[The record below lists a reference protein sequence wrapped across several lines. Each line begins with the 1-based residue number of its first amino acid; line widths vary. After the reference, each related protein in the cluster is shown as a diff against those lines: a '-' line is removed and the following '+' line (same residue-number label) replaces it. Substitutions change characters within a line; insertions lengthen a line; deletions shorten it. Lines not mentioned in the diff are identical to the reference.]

1 MNAEVRLVSGG
12 DGRMEINLSIPAAKA
27 RVILDAISGMLPMAG
42 LKVRRINSE
51 GEEVVSAS
59 EVFADSSPAKALRG
73 LRVKEDITQV
83 ELAEKLGISQNMV
96 SDMESGKRN
105 ISLKMAKRIG
115 ETFNIP
121 YKVFL

>member
-1 MNAEVRLVSGG
+1 MNAEVRLLSGG
-12 DGRMEINLSIPAAKA
+12 EGRMEINLSIPAAKA

-51 GEEVVSAS
+51 GEEVVSSA
-59 EVFADSSPAKALRG
+59 EVFPDASPAKALRG
-73 LRVKEDITQV
+73 LRVKEDITQA
-83 ELAEKLGISQNMV
+83 ELAEKLAISQNMV

-115 ETFNIP
+115 ETFNLP
-121 YKVFL
+121 YKIFL

>member
-59 EVFADSSPAKALRG
+59 EVF
-73 LRVKEDITQV
+73 E
-83 ELAEKLGISQNMV
+83 
-96 SDMESGKRN
+96 
-105 ISLKMAKRIG
+105 IG
-115 ETFNIP
+115 RAH
-121 YKVFL
+121 V